1 MKLSTKLAMLQAQ
14 IQSMKYSILSIEKI
28 VAEAEDDVMA
38 QERAEKEGAENGQ
51 DEVPLSESKMKLLFH
66 RVNELEMNVYIIK
79 PRFEALD
86 RRRMFKGDTYRL
98 RQLDRRF
105 DGRFDQMDQDSD
117 ECWMHEDEDM

>member
-1 MKLSTKLAMLQAQ
+1 MRLSTKLAMLQAQ

-28 VAEAEDDVMA
+28 VAEAQDDVMA
-38 QERAEKEGAENGQ
+38 QERAENGQ

-105 DGRFDQMDQDSD
+105 DNRFDQMDQDSD